1 MKTIIISLLGA
12 STLFFS
18 GCDNTPQGA
27 RTPSQRPAQ
36 VAMDAAKEQWHHYR
50 AESIRHKSAGR
61 YRESESCDRLADGAY
76 DQYNMY
82 YHRIQI
88 GDFSLIPTAAEEQ
101 SIRNAEAADNARR
114 ASDAAAA
121 AYAIW
126 VIKADAIARE
136 AGFADWRA
144 KANADDEIVRL
155 AADAK
160 RKSYAEAHA
169 RAEGFADLLAKTK
182 HEEEAAIAK
191 AEYIAAINA
200 GLAAKRKSDADAEDP
215 KLKELKGALAAADAK
230 YEADVSARA
239 AAKAAK

>member
-12 STLFFS
+12 FTLFFS

-61 YRESESCDRLADGAY
+61 YRESESCDRLANSAY

-82 YHRIQI
+82 YHRIQT
-88 GDFSLIPTAAEEQ
+88 GDFSRIPTAAEEQ
-101 SIRNAEAADNARR
+101 AIRDAEAADNARR
-114 ASDAAAA
+114 ASDAAAD

-126 VIKADAIARE
+126 VIKADAIARA

-160 RKSYAEAHA
+160 RKSDAEA
-169 RAEGFADLLAKTK
+169 AEQ
-182 HEEEAAIAK
+182 
-191 AEYIAAINA
+191 
-200 GLAAKRKSDADAEDP
+200 LAAVYPRPESP
-215 KLKELKGALAAADAK
+215 VFFTALPAA
-230 YEADVSARA
+230 ARA
-239 AAKAAK
+239 AARAATKAHIYVETTK

>member
-61 YRESESCDRLADGAY
+61 HRESESCDRLANSAY

-88 GDFSLIPTAAEEQ
+88 GDFSRIPTAAEEQ
-101 SIRNAEAADNARR
+101 AIRDAEAADNARR
-114 ASDAAAA
+114 ASDAAAD

-126 VIKADAIARE
+126 VIKADAIARA

-144 KANADDEIVRL
+144 KANADEEIVRL
-155 AADAK
+155 ASD
-160 RKSYAEAHA
+160 
-169 RAEGFADLLAKTK
+169 
-182 HEEEAAIAK
+182 
-191 AEYIAAINA
+191 
-200 GLAAKRKSDADAEDP
+200 AKRKSDADAAKTKSDADAAWLRVTSDP
-215 KLKELKGALAAADAK
+215 IALAAAFAAADAK
-230 YEADVSARA
+230 YDAAVAERSAARS

>member
-50 AESIRHKSAGR
+50 AESIRHKSEGR
-61 YRESESCDRLADGAY
+61 HRESESRDRLANGAY

-101 SIRNAEAADNARR
+101 AIRDAEAADNARR
-114 ASDAAAA
+114 ASDAAED
-121 AYAIW
+121 AYAKLDEPARRTLIRRLSLNYTGLPLD
-126 VIKADAIARE
+126 IADVE
-136 AGFADWRA
+136 AF
-144 KANADDEIVRL
+144 VRDIRP
-155 AADAK
+155 DAYQRLVK
-160 RKSYAEAHA
+160 T
-169 RAEGFADLLAKTK
+169 LLALPTPPYPPPSQ
-182 HEEEAAIAK
+182 HAPLQ
-191 AEYIAAINA
+191 NPQN
-200 GLAAKRKSDADAEDP
+200 RS
-215 KLKELKGALAAADAK
+215 
-230 YEADVSARA
+230 
-239 AAKAAK
+239 